1 VPAPKPLVATKVI
14 QSPHGASRNPGP
26 LDTSPEAWTAA
37 LKQALGTTSEHFVEA
52 SLRRLMAACML
63 PGEAVASTTSL
74 SAALALIQGLGPE
87 DEIQA
92 ALAVNAACLHAAS
105 TNVLSS
111 LGPGGANRGTVYM
124 ATAVARLERAFQG
137 AVETFYRVKRGHTQV
152 IRVEKIETQPGAQAI
167 VGQVS
172 RG

>member
-1 VPAPKPLVATKVI
+1 MGGGAQAGARHHLGALCRGQPAPA
-14 QSPHGASRNPGP
+14 HGS
-26 LDTSPEAWTAA
+26 LHAA
-37 LKQALGTTSEHFVEA
+37 
-52 SLRRLMAACML
+52 RRA
-63 PGEAVASTTSL
+63 SL

-87 DEIQA
+87 DEAQA

-111 LGPGGANRGTVYM
+111 LGPGGANRGTVYI

-152 IRVEKIETQPGAQAI
+152 IRVEKIEIQPGAQAI
-167 VGQVS
+167 VGPVS

>member
-1 VPAPKPLVATKVI
+1 
-14 QSPHGASRNPGP
+14 
-26 LDTSPEAWTAA
+26 
-37 LKQALGTTSEHFVEA
+37 
-52 SLRRLMAACML
+52 MAACML
-63 PGEAVASTTSL
+63 PGEAFASTLILSVL
-74 SAALALIQGLGPE
+74 SAALALIQGLAPE

-137 AVETFYRVKRGHTQV
+137 AVETFYRVKRGNKQV
-152 IRVEKIETQPGAQAI
+152 IRVEKIEIQPGAQAI